1 MLIEKYD
8 HAIKEVMDRVRETQ
22 WSQVEKAADLIVAA
36 VKKGGGIHI
45 YDTGHIIDSE
55 LVDRAGG
62 LALLRR
68 LRYTFEVISTARA
81 IERKGITDNREG
93 LAGYAL
99 RASKAALGDVLII
112 GSVSGKTVPVVDM
125 ALEAHKLGLTV
136 IAVTSMAYSSSVS
149 SDHSCGKRLY
159 EIADM
164 VIDNCSGP
172 GDAML
177 SIDGIDGRFAP
188 SSGISAAYIMWCLSA
203 CIIEKMLE
211 AGLKP
216 TVFQSVN
223 QPDGWDRYYEMTE
236 RYDRLGI

>member
-99 RASKAALGDVLII
+99 RASKAAPGDVLII

-159 EIADM
+159 
-164 VIDNCSGP
+164 
-172 GDAML
+172 
-177 SIDGIDGRFAP
+177 GIDGRFAP

>member
-1 MLIEKYD
+1 MEKYD
-8 HAIKEVMDRVRETQ
+8 CAIREVMDQIKATQ
-22 WSQVEKAADLIVAA
+22 WERIEKAADLIVDA

-62 LALLRR
+62 LALFRR
-68 LRYTFEVISTARA
+68 LRYTFEVNSTART
-81 IERKGITDNREG
+81 IDRKGITDIREG
-93 LAGYAL
+93 LAGYVL
-99 RASKAALGDVLII
+99 RASKVAPGDVLII

-136 IAVTSMAYSSSVS
+136 IAVTSMAYSSSVKT
-149 SDHSCGKRLY
+149 DHASGLHLF
-159 EIADM
+159 ETADLL
-164 VIDNCSGP
+164 IDNCARP

-177 SIDGIDGRFAP
+177 SVEGLEGRFAP
-188 SSGISAAYIMWCLSA
+188 ASGIAAAYIMWCLASS
-203 CIIEKMLE
+203 ITEKMIGE
-211 AGLKP
+211 GLMP

-223 QPDGWDRYYEMTE
+223 QQDGWERYHEMTM